1 MPEPSPYV
9 LSPRSRRLSIR
20 DIRHDDLVALSQT
33 ANFPT
38 LLAVRV
44 SLSAMYVDW
53 AGTDE
58 PFDRVKARDTDET
71 TVHRIREVTKAAVE
85 KDVAFLCE
93 EQKND
98 PNRSVIKRL
107 LGPERR

>member
-1 MPEPSPYV
+1 M
-9 LSPRSRRLSIR
+9 
-20 DIRHDDLVALSQT
+20 
-33 ANFPT
+33 
-38 LLAVRV
+38 
-44 SLSAMYVDW
+44 
-53 AGTDE
+53 
-58 PFDRVKARDTDET
+58 
-71 TVHRIREVTKAAVE
+71 HRIREVTKAAVE